1 MDTERVT
8 LRHLDDGMPV
18 ATPLREPSGRDEISV
33 EGVDTRAA
41 VALLDRLLPR
51 DGARHPPAARL
62 AASDRDALL
71 AALHRHLWGDTVR
84 SNVTCRACGEGFGVS
99 FELSALQRHLAAS
112 RAEWRPGPERAI
124 SNANGEVYRVPSAD
138 DELKSI
144 AEGVADAAARLAG
157 RPGAAPGDIER
168 AAAALES
175 GAPILD
181 VEIEARCVGC
191 GASQLSHF
199 DLQSFVMQRLL
210 DERPAL
216 LAEVHALADGY
227 GWPLREI
234 LALTR
239 RTRRSLA
246 GLVADARSRA
256 AARSQRA
263 LSP

>member
-1 MDTERVT
+1 
-8 LRHLDDGMPV
+8 
-18 ATPLREPSGRDEISV
+18 
-33 EGVDTRAA
+33 
-41 VALLDRLLPR
+41 
-51 DGARHPPAARL
+51 
-62 AASDRDALL
+62 
-71 AALHRHLWGDTVR
+71 
-84 SNVTCRACGEGFGVS
+84 
-99 FELSALQRHLAAS
+99 
-112 RAEWRPGPERAI
+112 
-124 SNANGEVYRVPSAD
+124 VPSAD

-181 VEIEARCVGC
+181 VEIEARCVGG